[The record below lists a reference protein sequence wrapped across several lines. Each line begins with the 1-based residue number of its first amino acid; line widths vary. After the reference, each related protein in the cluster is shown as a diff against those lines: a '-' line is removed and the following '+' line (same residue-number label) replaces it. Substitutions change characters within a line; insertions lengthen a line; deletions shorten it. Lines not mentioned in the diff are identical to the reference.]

1 MENYAK
7 YIKASMAAIGAAI
20 TAAVGWMGWLI
31 IALVGMMTLD
41 FFTGWGA
48 ARHRGEWHSTI
59 AKKGLSKKVGVLA
72 IVVTAAVLDW
82 LISGILTNVEFI
94 SLPFEYTTLLAP
106 IVACWFILAEIGSI
120 IENAVCLGASCPKFV
135 QNLIEVL
142 KSTIEKT
149 GDKLTTG
156 EKDQE

>member
-1 MENYAK
+1 MEHSEK
-7 YIKASMAAIGAAI
+7 YIKMALTGTAAMI
-20 TAAVGWMGWLI
+20 TAAVGWLGWLI
-31 IALVGMMTLD
+31 IVLIGMMTLD

-48 ARHRGEWHSTI
+48 ARQRGEWQSAI
-59 AKKGLSKKVGVLA
+59 AKQGLSKKVGILA

-82 LISGILTNVEFI
+82 LISGILINVEFI

-120 IENAVCLGASCPKFV
+120 IENAVCLGASCPSFV
-135 QNLIEVL
+135 QRLIDVL

-149 GDKLTTG
+149 GDKLTGDT
-156 EKDQE
+156 DQK